1 MKVLL
6 INGSPRKDGNCARLL
21 DEAQK
26 VFEASGVEVVRYDVG
41 TKDVRG
47 CVACGGGAT
56 KGECVLGGDVP
67 MLARELA
74 SANGMIVASPVYYA
88 SPNGSVLSLLDR
100 LFMSANCD
108 LRMKVGASFA
118 VARRAG
124 TVATFDVLNK
134 YYTINQ
140 MPVVSGRYWNNGF
153 GRGKGEI
160 EGDEEGLQ
168 NARFVARNMV
178 FLMKSIA
185 LGKEAFGIP
194 AAEDVTRTN
203 FIRQK

>member
-6 INGSPRKDGNCARLL
+6 INGSPRKDGNSARLL
-21 DEAQK
+21 DESQK
-26 VFEASGVEVVRYDVG
+26 VFEEEGVEVVRYDIG

-47 CVACGGGAT
+47 CVACGGCAT

-67 MLARELA
+67 MLAKELA
-74 SANGMIVASPVYYA
+74 SSDGMIVASPVYYA

-124 TVATFDVLNK
+124 TVASFDVLNK

-140 MPVVSGRYWNNGF
+140 MPIASGRYWNNGF
-153 GRGKGEI
+153 GRGKGEVEEDV
-160 EGDEEGLQ
+160 EGIQ
-168 NARFVARNMV
+168 NARFVARNML

-185 LGKEAFGIP
+185 LGKEKFGLP
-194 AAEDVTRTN
+194 ETEPVTRIN
-203 FIRQK
+203 YIR

>member
-6 INGSPRKDGNCARLL
+6 INGSPRKDGNSARLL

-26 VFEASGVEVVRYDVG
+26 VFEEEGVEVVRYDIG

-47 CVACGGGAT
+47 CVACGGCAT

-67 MLARELA
+67 MLAKELA
-74 SANGMIVASPVYYA
+74 SSDGMIVASPVYYA

-124 TVATFDVLNK
+124 TVASFDVLNK

-140 MPVVSGRYWNNGF
+140 MPIASGRYWNNGF
-153 GRGKGEI
+153 GRGKGEVEEDV
-160 EGDEEGLQ
+160 EGIQ
-168 NARFVARNMV
+168 NARFVARNML

-185 LGKEAFGIP
+185 LGKEKFGLP
-194 AAEDVTRTN
+194 ETEPVTRIN
-203 FIRQK
+203 YIR

>member
-6 INGSPRKDGNCARLL
+6 INGSPRKDGNSARLL
-21 DEAQK
+21 NEAQK
-26 VFEASGVEVVRYDVG
+26 VFEEAGVEVVRYDVG
-41 TKDVRG
+41 TKDIRG
-47 CVACGGGAT
+47 CVACGGCAT

-67 MLARELA
+67 MLGRELA
-74 SANGMIVASPVYYA
+74 SSDGMIVASPVYYA
-88 SPNGSVLSLLDR
+88 SPNGSVISLLDR

-124 TVATFDVLNK
+124 TVASFDVLNK

-140 MPVVSGRYWNNGF
+140 MPIASGRYWNNGF
-153 GRGKGEI
+153 GRAKGEV
-160 EGDEEGLQ
+160 EGIQ
-168 NARFVARNMV
+168 NARFVARNML

-185 LGKEAFGIP
+185 LGKEQFGLP
-194 AAEDVTRTN
+194 NAEPVTRIN
-203 FIRQK
+203 YMR

>member
-6 INGSPRKDGNCARLL
+6 INGSPRKDGNSARLL

-26 VFEASGVEVVRYDVG
+26 VFEEEGVEVVRYDIG

-47 CVACGGGAT
+47 CVACGGCAT

-67 MLARELA
+67 MLAKALA
-74 SANGMIVASPVYYA
+74 SSDGMIVASPVYYA

-124 TVATFDVLNK
+124 TVASFDVLNK

-140 MPVVSGRYWNNGF
+140 MPIASGRYWNNGF
-153 GRGKGEI
+153 GRGKGEVEEDV
-160 EGDEEGLQ
+160 EGIQ
-168 NARFVARNMV
+168 NARFVARNML

-185 LGKEAFGIP
+185 LGKEKFGLP
-194 AAEDVTRTN
+194 ETEPVTRIN
-203 FIRQK
+203 YIR